1 MKIPAEPAPSS
12 VIALQDS
19 REQCPWDLAPLQTEI
34 ATLSTGDYS
43 IKGLEDVIA
52 LERKSLVD
60 LLACL
65 GVERERFQREMQ
77 RMLAYSTRAV
87 ICECTW
93 QELNAGEWKSR
104 ITPTV
109 AVGSV
114 LGWMS
119 AGVPFV
125 FCGSHEEAGK
135 VASRMLYIAA
145 RRRWREARGL
155 MLSVLEPG
163 GALA

>member
-1 MKIPAEPAPSS
+1 MKIPSEPKPTSIVA
-12 VIALQDS
+12 IQDT

-34 ATLSTGDYS
+34 SALSTGDYS
-43 IKGLEDVIA
+43 VKGLTDVIA
-52 LERKSLVD
+52 IERKSLVD
-60 LLACL
+60 LLGCL

-77 RMLAYSTRAV
+77 RLLAYPTRAV

-104 ITPTV
+104 ITPAA

-125 FCGSHEEAGK
+125 FCSNHEEAGR

-155 MLSVLEPG
+155 LQSVLE
-163 GALA
+163 LAEETG

>member
-1 MKIPAEPAPSS
+1 MKIPAEPKPSS
-12 VIALQDS
+12 IVAIQDT
-19 REQCPWDLAPLQTEI
+19 REQCPWDLSPLRTEI
-34 ATLSTGDYS
+34 SALSTGDYS
-43 IKGLEDVIA
+43 VKGLTDVIA
-52 LERKSLVD
+52 VERKSLVD

-77 RMLAYSTRAV
+77 RLLAYPTRAV

-93 QELNAGEWKSR
+93 QELQAGNWNSR
-104 ITPTV
+104 ITPAA

-119 AGVPFV
+119 AGVPFI
-125 FCGSHEEAGK
+125 FCSSHEEAGR
-135 VASRMLYIAA
+135 VASRILYITA

-155 MLSVLEPG
+155 FQSVFEP
-163 GALA
+163 AEETV

>member
-1 MKIPAEPAPSS
+1 MNLPAEPKPSS
-12 VIALQDS
+12 IVAIQDT
-19 REQCPWDLAPLQTEI
+19 REQCPWDLSPLRTEI
-34 ATLSTGDYS
+34 SALSTGDYS
-43 IKGLEDVIA
+43 IKGLQDVIA
-52 LERKSLVD
+52 IERKSLVD
-60 LLACL
+60 LLGCL
-65 GVERERFQREMQ
+65 GIERERFQREMQ
-77 RMLAYSTRAV
+77 RMLAYPTRAV

-93 QELNAGEWKSR
+93 QELNAGDWKSR
-104 ITPTV
+104 ITPSA

-125 FCGSHEEAGK
+125 FCATHDEAGK

-155 MLSVLEPG
+155 LQSVIEPMEG
-163 GALA
+163 TV

>member
-1 MKIPAEPAPSS
+1 MKLPAEPNPADI
-12 VIALQDS
+12 VAIQDT
-19 REQCPWDLAPLQTEI
+19 REQCPWDLSPLRTEI
-34 ATLSTGDYS
+34 GSLATGDYS
-43 IKGLEDVIA
+43 IKGLEEIIA

-77 RMLAYSTRAV
+77 RMLAYPTRAV

-93 QELNAGEWKSR
+93 RDLNVGDWKSR
-104 ITPTV
+104 ITPAA

-114 LGWMS
+114 LGWMAS
-119 AGVPFV
+119 GIPFV
-125 FCGSHEEAGK
+125 FCANHEEAGR
-135 VASRMLYIAA
+135 VASRILFIAA

-155 MLSVLEPG
+155 LQSMIQPG
-163 GALA
+163 EEAA